1 MRVLYRSVT
10 GLHHGALE
18 AVGFLSCVFS
28 RTAILIIVLVF
39 SFKDG
44 ESIRDRGGQSDR

>member
-18 AVGFLSCVFS
+18 AVGFSSGVFS
-28 RTAILIIVLVF
+28 RTVILIIVLLF

-44 ESIRDRGGQSDR
+44 ESIGDRGGQGDR